1 MTSSTEDTP
10 DDVRQEIAAEMRLR
24 PDPPRV
30 VRLSRRVLSAGAA
43 LVALAIGVMLIVA
56 LQSRERG
63 APAELYRTDNPPTA
77 DELTR
82 LPRDYSDIPR
92 EVPALGPPLPGD
104 LGKPILR
111 NQERGQPITPP
122 AIQPMQTL
130 DPEEQRRLAEIEA
143 ARTSQLFA
151 QSTSAGQPAQSSGL
165 AAQPTPFPDLAGMQP
180 TAERTATD
188 RRQAFLDAP
197 VDRRVVSGDRI
208 APPASPFLLQ
218 AGAVIPAA
226 LMTGIRSD
234 LPGQVTAQVTQPV
247 YDSPTGGILII
258 PQGARLIGTY
268 DADIRAGQSRILLVW
283 TRLILPGG
291 RSIILERLPGTDRQG
306 YAGVED
312 EVDDHW
318 GRVIRAAGLA
328 TVIGVGLEVG
338 RDGDD
343 AIADAIR
350 DSAQQTVGRAGEQIV
365 QRQLDVPPTLTI
377 RPGTP
382 VNVMVTRDLVL
393 EPLRE

>member
-1 MTSSTEDTP
+1 
-10 DDVRQEIAAEMRLR
+10 MRLR

-30 VRLSRRVLSAGAA
+30 VRLSRRVLGAGAA
-43 LVALAIGVMLIVA
+43 VVALAIGGMLIVA

-82 LPRDYSDIPR
+82 LPRDYSDISR

-104 LGKPILR
+104 LGRPILR
-111 NQERGQPITPP
+111 TQERGQPITPP
-122 AIQPMQTL
+122 VLQPVQTL
-130 DPEEQRRLAEIEA
+130 DPEEQRRLTEIEA

-151 QSTSAGQPAQSSGL
+151 QSTSAGQPAPSSGL
-165 AAQPTPFPDLAGMQP
+165 AAQPTPFSDLAGLQP
-180 TAERTATD
+180 TAEQTATD

-197 VDRRVVSGDRI
+197 VDRRVVSGDHVS
-208 APPASPFLLQ
+208 PPASPFLLQ
-218 AGAVIPAA
+218 ADAMIPAA

-234 LPGQVTAQVTQPV
+234 LPGQVTAQVTQAV
-247 YDSPTGGILII
+247 YDSPTGSILLI

-268 DADIRAGQSRILLVW
+268 DAEIGAGQSRILLVW

-291 RSIILERLPGTDRQG
+291 RSIILERLPGADRQG

-312 EVDDHW
+312 RVDDHW
-318 GRVIRAAGLA
+318 GRVFRAAGLA
-328 TVIGVGLEVG
+328 TLIGVGLEAG

-350 DSAQQTVGRAGEQIV
+350 DSARQTVGRTGEQIV

-382 VNVMVTRDLVL
+382 VNVIVTRDLIL

>member
-1 MTSSTEDTP
+1 MTSSTEQSP
-10 DDVRQEIAAEMRLR
+10 DAVRQEIAAEMRLR

-30 VRLSRRVLSAGAA
+30 VRLSRRVLGAGAA
-43 LVALAIGVMLIVA
+43 LVALAIGGMLIVA
-56 LQSRERG
+56 LQNRERG

-104 LGKPILR
+104 LGRPILR
-111 NQERGQPITPP
+111 TQERGQPITPP
-122 AIQPMQTL
+122 TLQPVQTL

-151 QSTSAGQPAQSSGL
+151 QSTSAGQPAPSSGL
-165 AAQPTPFPDLAGMQP
+165 AAQPTPFPALAGLQP
-180 TAERTATD
+180 TAEQTATEQ
-188 RRQAFLDAP
+188 RQAFLDAP

-247 YDSPTGGILII
+247 YDSPTGGILLI

-268 DADIRAGQSRILLVW
+268 DAEIGAGQSRILLVW
-283 TRLILPGG
+283 NRLILPGG

-306 YAGVED
+306 YAGLKD
-312 EVDDHW
+312 RIDDHW
-318 GRVIRAAGLA
+318 GQVFRAAGLA
-328 TVIGVGLEVG
+328 TLIGVGLEAG

-350 DSAQQTVGRAGEQIV
+350 DSARQTIGRAGEQIV

-382 VNVMVTRDLVL
+382 VNVIVTRDLVL